1 MDLLKTDFGVSIRL
15 PGGGEVPIRH
25 ILGIGRNYAE
35 HAKEQGAKAP
45 DRPMV
50 FSKNPAA
57 ACLGGDDIVVPK
69 ACQDREQVDFEGEL
83 GVVVGWKG
91 CGTGA
96 KPTRE
101 NFCRDVALAEAL
113 SCVLGYVAANDVSA
127 RWWQK
132 EGSGGQFNRGK
143 SFDTFCPIGPRLVPA
158 SEVPDPQQLRV
169 TTRVNGVVM
178 QDAST
183 GEMIFSVATLV
194 SDLSRGTTL
203 LPGTLILTGTPSGVG
218 MARNPPAWLKNADL
232 VEVEV
237 ERIGTLANRVRFE

>member
-1 MDLLKTDFGVSIRL
+1 MDLFKTDFGVSIRL
-15 PGGGEVPIRH
+15 PGGGDVPIRH

-57 ACLGGDDIVVPK
+57 LCLANDDIVVPK
-69 ACQDREQVDFEGEL
+69 VCQDREQVDFEGEL
-83 GVVVGWKG
+83 GVVIGWKG
-91 CGTGA
+91 CAKGA
-96 KPTRE
+96 RPTRE
-101 NFCRDVALAEAL
+101 NFCRDVPFADALG
-113 SCVLGYVAANDVSA
+113 CVLGYLAANDVSA

-143 SFDTFCPIGPRLVPA
+143 GFDTFCPVGPRLVPA
-158 SEVPDPQQLRV
+158 SEVHDPQKLRV
-169 TTRVNGVVM
+169 TTRVNAAVM

-183 GEMIFSVATLV
+183 AEMIFSVATLV

-218 MARNPPAWLKNADL
+218 MARQPPVWLKNGDL
-232 VEVEV
+232 VEIEI
-237 ERIGTLANRVRFE
+237 ERVGKLANRVRFE